1 MMLRTTIL
9 ANAFAAVVLGVSA
22 SAWSGSAKAETL
34 AGETEAQAGNKRGA
48 EFLRDPGREDV
59 ARRMPT
65 GNVIFFHPDG
75 AGLNHWS
82 LARLF
87 YRGADGVQHWDRLP
101 FMGLYRGHLE
111 NAISG
116 TSHGSATT
124 HAFGYKVDAVGSF
137 GRDGDGNRG
146 LDRPIL
152 SLSGFPG
159 SIMREAAN
167 SGIPVGI
174 VNDGHIGEPGTG
186 AFLAEAGNRNNW
198 QEITRQIILGRTGMN
213 DVAPWVILGGGEA
226 DTLPAGRNTLHRNV
240 NQERGAP
247 LNSRLSLRTDA
258 LDLQSAWNAM
268 GSGDM
273 SNDPARL
280 DDHIVIRT
288 RAEFEALR
296 RALAAHPGYAPRA
309 LGLFAFQ
316 DTMNDRPEADLI
328 ARGFVRSDMQAGE
341 VGPAPAK
348 QSRIVLFGDP
358 VATEA
363 GFNPPSFAE
372 MTELALTILQRAAS
386 RAPSASQRRFF
397 LIAEPESVD
406 NFGNGGN
413 AIGMLESLRR
423 ADEAIGVSLDF
434 LRRNPRT
441 LILTAADSD
450 AGGMQA
456 ITAPV
461 LDVDPPTNNLPTG
474 RAPDVLTLANL
485 ARTGFAPGSARIP
498 TGTPL
503 EVLLDGVEGFSSPL
517 FVTEPDQ
524 FGNRQQFA
532 VAWTLG
538 FGDMHGAIVSRAAG
552 LNAPLLASTFSQR
565 FDNIDVYR
573 MMHGTLFG
581 RLLPYPSGRLAP
593 NR

>member
-1 MMLRTTIL
+1 MSFRKTIFASTL
-9 ANAFAAVVLGVSA
+9 ATAVLGITSA
-22 SAWSGSAKAETL
+22 TWAGAIEAAPSGRAQQVNETPL
-34 AGETEAQAGNKRGA
+34 
-48 EFLRDPGREDV
+48 DPGRETGT
-59 ARRMPT
+59 RRMST
-65 GNVIFFHPDG
+65 GNVIFLHPDG
-75 AGLNHWS
+75 TALNHWS
-82 LARLF
+82 IARLF
-87 YRGADGVQHWDRLP
+87 YRGADGSQHWDQLP
-101 FMGLYRGHLE
+101 HIGLYRGHLE
-111 NAISG
+111 NSISG

-124 HAFGYKVDAVGSF
+124 HAFGYKVDAMGSF
-137 GRDGDGNRG
+137 GRDGDGSLG
-146 LDRPIL
+146 LDRPIR
-152 SLSGFPG
+152 SLSGFSG

-167 SGIPVGI
+167 AGIPVGI
-174 VNDGHIGEPGTG
+174 VNDGHIAEPGTG
-186 AFLAEAGNRNNW
+186 VFLAEAGNRNDW

-213 DVAPWVILGGGEA
+213 DIAPWVILGGGEA
-226 DTLPAGRNTLHRNV
+226 DTLPAGRSTLHRNV
-240 NQERGAP
+240 NEEREAP
-247 LNSRLSLRTDA
+247 LNSRLSLRTDT

-296 RALAAHPGYAPRA
+296 RALDANPDYAPRV
-309 LGLFAFQ
+309 LGLFAFH

-328 ARGFVRSDMQAGE
+328 ARGLVRSDMQAGE
-341 VGPAPAK
+341 VGPAPEK
-348 QSRIVLFGDP
+348 QSRLVLFGDP
-358 VATEA
+358 LATEP

-372 MTELALTILQRAAS
+372 MTGLALTILERAAS

-397 LIAEPESVD
+397 LVAEPESAD
-406 NFGNGGN
+406 NFGNNGN

-456 ITAPV
+456 ITVPALGV
-461 LDVDPPTNNLPTG
+461 KPPTNNLPAG
-474 RAPDVLTLANL
+474 REPDVLSVENL
-485 ARTGFAPGSARIP
+485 ARSGTGLAPGSARVP
-498 TGTPL
+498 NAAML

-524 FGNRQQFA
+524 FGNRQQFV

-538 FGDMHGAIVSRAAG
+538 FGDMHGGMLSRAAG
-552 LNAPLLASTFSQR
+552 LNAPLLGSTFSQR

-581 RLLPYPSGRLAP
+581 RLLPYPSARLAP
-593 NR
+593 DR